1 MRQTITKIIILTT
14 FACFGTTTKVTRVI
28 DGDTFV
34 TETGEK
40 VRIIGINAPEIS
52 DIFGQEAKQH
62 LANLIDQKIIDLQPD
77 NILNDKD
84 NYSRLLRYVILD
96 GIDIN
101 KQMILD
107 GFATA
112 FLKYNFSKS
121 EEYRQAQLTASK
133 VNVGMWADGN
143 KNDILKQHKDIEGAT
158 HPLFSKEY
166 FIGAVILFLIGTGIY
181 YYFKK

>member
-1 MRQTITKIIILTT
+1 MRQTITNILLLTT
-14 FACFGTTTKVTRVI
+14 FACYGTTTKVTRVI

-77 NILNDKD
+77 NISNDRD

-96 GIDIN
+96 GTDIN
-101 KQMILD
+101 KQMLLD

-112 FLKYNFSKS
+112 YLKYNFSKS

-133 VNVGMWADGN
+133 ENVGMWGN
-143 KNDILKQHKDIEGAT
+143 GNRNEILKQQKD
-158 HPLFSKEY
+158 KEQ
-166 FIGAVILFLIGTGIY
+166 
-181 YYFKK
+181 